1 MDIVPAS
8 IFMNST
14 ACHEPNATAS
24 NAVYKDK
31 FDEAKLVKRKES
43 FFAKECEIVNI

>member
-1 MDIVPAS
+1 MDIVPPS

-24 NAVYKDK
+24 KAVYKDK
-31 FDEAKLVKRKES
+31 FEAKLIKRKEYLLKN
-43 FFAKECEIVNI
+43 AKL